1 MRIHLRKD
9 YSQYLAVCVLC
20 TFDFTQKNNM
30 KLTSMYEMASKSN
43 NTRLC
48 GSWTAISDTGSYQDK
63 LDLSAHIYENHLH

>member
-43 NTRLC
+43 NTRLWVVDC
-48 GSWTAISDTGSYQDK
+48 N
-63 LDLSAHIYENHLH
+63 L